1 MYRSLPFGF
10 ASKQTNNLHSI
21 AAQQRTALTKAFSFS
36 KVISIYNT
44 HTHTHTQKH
53 YTHSIHPIRACA
65 LLPSDAGSHVGSLLL
80 NTGDFSIAEWFLHH
94 PGAPHKHTH
103 THTHNGYECISQH
116 RETQRTYRS
125 RRTGHY
131 VAGVRARS
139 RTALVVSEAR
149 NAARPTAQ
157 ATRR

>member
-1 MYRSLPFGF
+1 MYRSLPFAF
-10 ASKQTNNLHSI
+10 ASKTNKQSI
-21 AAQQRTALTKAFSFS
+21 FIPSPRCSAQRPIQPNRSHFQKEFQSTTH
-36 KVISIYNT
+36 T

-53 YTHSIHPIRACA
+53 YKHSIHPIRACA

-94 PGAPHKHTH
+94 PGAPHKHTN
-103 THTHNGYECISQH
+103 THNGYECISQH

-131 VAGVRARS
+131 VAGSRALTHRS
-139 RTALVVSEAR
+139 RRLGSA
-149 NAARPTAQ
+149 
-157 ATRR
+157 

>member
-36 KVISIYNT
+36 KGISIYNT
-44 HTHTHTQKH
+44 HTHKSTANTARR
-53 YTHSIHPIRACA
+53 SIHPIRACA

-94 PGAPHKHTH
+94 PGAPHKHTN
-103 THTHNGYECISQH
+103 THNGYECISQH